1 MLPYL
6 YRCKLFYFTHK
17 KRKSAKLYTL
27 CGLCVLKP
35 VRSVVY
41 QTCRVC
47 GACAAWYEACGVCR
61 VVTCRSVASE
71 ACEAEVAVL
80 AVHQLPVRGNMS
92 AGRKPA
98 GADLSHTFITFPLS
112 IPCSFIL
119 LTPSPSS
126 SPPSVPP
133 PYILVLLFS
142 QCSKLFVAHHS
153 HQHHFN
159 LQACSMVAAE
169 LQQGAVSYP

>member
-1 MLPYL
+1 M
-6 YRCKLFYFTHK
+6 
-17 KRKSAKLYTL
+17 

-92 AGRKPA
+92 AGRKPT
-98 GADLSHTFITFPLS
+98 GAALSHTLFTFPLPV
-112 IPCSFIL
+112 PCSFIV
-119 LTPSPSS
+119 LTPSPSPFHTCS
-126 SPPSVPP
+126 LSPHPSLPIVHRALHSPSRS
-133 PYILVLLFS
+133 PYSI
-142 QCSKLFVAHHS
+142 CR
-153 HQHHFN
+153 
-159 LQACSMVAAE
+159 VAAE
-169 LQQGAVSYP
+169 AASYPCRTTTTPVLSKPPDRAAMAVLGPTLVS